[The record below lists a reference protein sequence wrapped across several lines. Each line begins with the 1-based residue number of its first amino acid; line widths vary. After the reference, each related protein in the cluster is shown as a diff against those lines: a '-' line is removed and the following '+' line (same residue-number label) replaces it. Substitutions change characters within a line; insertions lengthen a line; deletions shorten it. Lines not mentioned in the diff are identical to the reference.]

1 MGDVNHSIG
10 KSDSA
15 LGRAETQGDMH
26 RPKGSPQTRESE
38 SQQSQLESVHGHG
51 TRKDVKRGMEYKDG
65 RFEQEIWGEW
75 NEAGSDRD
83 LEERVQMLLD
93 SDSDLWP
100 YDLHAEVSNGVVR
113 ITGVVDVEEE
123 KRKLEQLVNIEGIQ
137 GMEVGVAVNS
147 QVSNLEPKEA
157 ALEYEED
164 RNQLTAESD
173 DALVFHSQ
181 VRNDEEY
188 FE

>member
-1 MGDVNHSIG
+1 MEDLNHSIG
-10 KSDSA
+10 KGNRG
-15 LGRAETQGDMH
+15 LGRPETQRDMH
-26 RPKGSPQTRESE
+26 RPKGSPQTREAK
-38 SQQSQLESVHGHG
+38 SQYSQLESVHGHG
-51 TRKDVKRGMEYKDG
+51 TKKDVKRGMEYKDG
-65 RFEQEIWGEW
+65 RFEQEIWGER

-123 KRKLEQLVNIEGIQ
+123 KHKLEQLVNIEGIR
-137 GMEVGVAVNS
+137 GMELEVAVNF

-164 RNQLTAESD
+164 RNRLTAESD

-181 VRNDEEY
+181 VKNDEE
-188 FE
+188 